1 MSTIARQLWQQ
12 YEPIHDVIYFSAE
25 SQAAAKELGLRG
37 FWMGY
42 FAFRAAPLGPV
53 DPSVVI
59 ATFYGF
65 APARVQRALPDA
77 WSYASPAAVLE
88 AREAA
93 VDRSMRAVLGPA
105 LDSAELAEA
114 AELAWAAAQA
124 ADITGRPL
132 AAANQALPKP
142 EAPHL
147 ALWLATAVLREHRGD
162 GHNAV
167 LLTRGI
173 GPTQAHELKIA
184 TGESD
189 GELLRLGRGF
199 TDDEWAAAR
208 AELRKRGWL
217 DGDDEL
223 TDAGRH
229 EHDLIEQ
236 LTDAAC
242 DQPWQALGEQGS
254 ARLLGLLR
262 PLADAVIDSGAVP
275 AISPVGVVR
284 D

>member
-1 MSTIARQLWQQ
+1 MSTLARRLWQQ
-12 YEPIHDVIYFSAE
+12 YEPIHDVIYFSDE
-25 SQAAAKELGLRG
+25 SLTAAKELGLRG

-53 DPSVVI
+53 DPAVVV

-65 APARVQRALPDA
+65 APARVRRALPDA
-77 WSYASPAAVLE
+77 WSYASPAAVLA
-88 AREAA
+88 ARESA
-93 VDRSMRAVLGPA
+93 VDRSMRAVFGPA
-105 LDSAELAEA
+105 IDSAELAEA
-114 AELAWAAAQA
+114 AELAWTAAQV

-147 ALWLATAVLREHRGD
+147 ALWLAATVLREHRGD

-167 LLTRGI
+167 LVTRGI

-189 GELLRLGRGF
+189 GELLRTGRGF
-199 TDDEWAAAR
+199 TEDEWAAAR
-208 AELRKRGWL
+208 DELSERGWL
-217 DGDDEL
+217 DDANKL
-223 TDAGRH
+223 TDAGHREH
-229 EHDLIEQ
+229 EFIEQ

-242 DQPWQALGEQGS
+242 EQPWRALGEQGS
-254 ARLLGLLR
+254 ARLLQLLR

-275 AISPVGVVR
+275 AISPVGIVR